1 MPELG
6 QAWQELP
13 NKMGQVSRAQFL
25 RDEQSAEKTI
35 YGLLDEFD
43 AKLIAIFAR
52 HSLGADGVIP
62 ASAKSKVELE
72 VRNTCIWFAGELET
86 IIRKSAEHAAEQGIE
101 AGRKAQLL
109 YIQKALEGMPEKD
122 AEQVVGLINEVQK
135 GVNRP
140 GSNTIT

>member
-13 NKMGQVSRAQFL
+13 TKMGQVSRAQFL
-25 RDEQSAEKTI
+25 RDEQGAEKTI

-43 AKLIAIFAR
+43 AKLVAIFAR

-86 IIRKSAEHAAEQGIE
+86 IIRESAEYAAEQGIE

-109 YIQKALEGMPEKD
+109 YVKKALEVLPETD
-122 AEQVVGLINEVQK
+122 ARRVMRLIAEVQRGDDGGK
-135 GVNRP
+135 
-140 GSNTIT
+140 